1 MRLTDENPRTEGKH
15 SICSPQPPDCIAVH
29 LITVLSELSAHWDV
43 PLRLW
48 FHSKFVCTMFAP
60 FFFFF
65 SWEHLKFLLITQTS
79 TCMDTLYKKRAK
91 SRAGSCTEL
100 HNAWCMPGAD
110 WGKQVLFGTITTSST
125 WYVYVLHTLFC
136 LQGLSGGNS
145 RFLIRQGHQIRI
157 HRIPGFAFCQ
167 PAQLA
172 YSVRTEIKHDIKW

>member
-60 FFFFF
+60 FFFFLQLRALKVP
-65 SWEHLKFLLITQTS
+65 SDYPNKHLYGYTVQ
-79 TCMDTLYKKRAK
+79 KRAK

>member
-79 TCMDTLYKKRAK
+79 TCMDTLYKKEPKAEQEVVQ
-91 SRAGSCTEL
+91 SCTMHDACQVQTEASRCCLVRLQPHL
-100 HNAWCMPGAD
+100 HDMYMYYTHCFACKVW
-110 WGKQVLFGTITTSST
+110 VEE
-125 WYVYVLHTLFC
+125 
-136 LQGLSGGNS
+136 
-145 RFLIRQGHQIRI
+145 
-157 HRIPGFAFCQ
+157 IPGF
-167 PAQLA
+167 
-172 YSVRTEIKHDIKW
+172 W